1 MTNIN
6 IAIHQP
12 MNINLLPRK
21 TFFNQW
27 FGLIWFITVLVLAGG
42 LFLVYSVHQLTVE
55 KQLQLQGN
63 LSSLEIRE
71 QELLRMIEE
80 KNYVFKWRQLNEE
93 AVLLNKESVDWI
105 PLFETLYEFLPVEGE
120 IRAVSISG
128 QDLSVAINLKTREEV
143 AQYIELLR
151 TSPLFTDVFVPG
163 IQPEGEG
170 VQTVMIIEVVP
181 SYLEG
186 GTSNEN

>member
-1 MTNIN
+1 
-6 IAIHQP
+6 
-12 MNINLLPRK
+12 
-21 TFFNQW
+21 
-27 FGLIWFITVLVLAGG
+27 
-42 LFLVYSVHQLTVE
+42 
-55 KQLQLQGN
+55 
-63 LSSLEIRE
+63 
-71 QELLRMIEE
+71 MIEE